1 MIRVMAAAAPGALDE
16 AVRRLDAGGVVVIPT
31 DTVYGVAAR
40 IDRPEAVRRIFSIKR
55 RSLDKP
61 LPVLVPDLE
70 RAQRLAVMTPEASE
84 MAERGWPGPLT
95 LVLPAVPGGGI
106 ALGGDGSTIGVR
118 IPAHPVALELLR
130 RAGSLAATS
139 ANRSGDPT
147 GSGIEAAV
155 EQLGEGVDLYL
166 DAGPLGT
173 VPSRVVSLVSDPH
186 VLRD

>member
-1 MIRVMAAAAPGALDE
+1 MIRVMAAAAPEALDE

-55 RSLDKP
+55 RPLDKP

-70 RAQRLAVMTPEASE
+70 RALRLAVMTPEASE

-130 RAGSLAATS
+130 RAGPLAATS

-155 EQLGEGVDLYL
+155 QQLGEGVDLYL

-186 VLRD
+186 VLRE